1 MRGATEGSRLHATT
15 VPSTRVG
22 HARRRL
28 RLGALIVAVACG
40 APATDTASSP
50 GSQVPPAPPGDT
62 RSQDAPARD
71 VDRSIPPLPAPGLPP
86 ADTALPV
93 LTLTELARLDAPID
107 TTVLADGTVLVA
119 ERAGIVRVL
128 LGSVDAT
135 ASAPAPG
142 RVLVDVTE
150 RTTTDGERGL
160 LAIAVAPH
168 GRELFVSMTD
178 RDGDTLIEAYPLQ
191 GDRITGAPRTIY
203 ALPQPRANHNGGA
216 ILFAPDGMLLV
227 GLGDGGGAGDPQGA
241 GQDLSTPLGA
251 VLRLDVS
258 GTTTVAP
265 ADNPFVDRVGAAPE
279 IAAYGLRN
287 PWRMSID
294 AARDELWIADVGQ
307 SSREEINRV
316 ALDTFLGANF
326 GWALREGSVRFLG
339 DEPADH
345 VAPLHDYE
353 HRPGCSVSGGHVY
366 RGSALPELVGAY
378 VFSDFCDGEIRALFD
393 GGDGTVVSRALGVT
407 GERVVGFGADAD
419 GELLVLELSGRVL
432 RLARG

>member
-1 MRGATEGSRLHATT
+1 
-15 VPSTRVG
+15 V
-22 HARRRL
+22 
-28 RLGALIVAVACG
+28 
-40 APATDTASSP
+40 
-50 GSQVPPAPPGDT
+50 
-62 RSQDAPARD
+62 
-71 VDRSIPPLPAPGLPP
+71 
-86 ADTALPV
+86 
-93 LTLTELARLDAPID
+93 LTELARLDAPID
-107 TTVLADGTVLVA
+107 TTVLPDGTVLVA
-119 ERAGIVRVL
+119 ERAGTVRVL
-128 LGSVDAT
+128 LGADGAPPAT
-135 ASAPAPG
+135 GTPG
-142 RVLVDVTE
+142 RVLIDVTQ

-160 LAIAVAPH
+160 LAIAVAPD
-168 GRELFVSMTD
+168 GGELFVSMTD
-178 RDGDTLIEAYPLQ
+178 RDGHTLIEAYPLE
-191 GDRITGAPRTIY
+191 GNRITGAPRTIY
-203 ALPQPRANHNGGA
+203 VLPQLRANHNGGA

-265 ADNPFVDRVGAAPE
+265 ADNPFVDREGAAPE

-294 AARDELWIADVGQ
+294 APRSELWIADVGQ

-316 ALDTFLGANF
+316 ALDEFLGANF

-339 DEPADH
+339 DEPPGH
-345 VAPLHDYE
+345 VAPVHDYE
-353 HRPGCSVSGGHVY
+353 HGPGCSVSGGHVY

-393 GGDGTVVSRALGVT
+393 GGAGTVMSRPLGV
-407 GERVVGFGADAD
+407 GGDRVVGFGVDAD

-432 RLARG
+432 RLARD

>member
-1 MRGATEGSRLHATT
+1 MLN
-15 VPSTRVG
+15 
-22 HARRRL
+22 
-28 RLGALIVAVACG
+28 
-40 APATDTASSP
+40 
-50 GSQVPPAPPGDT
+50 
-62 RSQDAPARD
+62 
-71 VDRSIPPLPAPGLPP
+71 
-86 ADTALPV
+86 
-93 LTLTELARLDAPID
+93 ELARLDAPID

-128 LGSVDAT
+128 LAADGAT
-135 ASAPAPG
+135 PPAGTPG
-142 RVLVDVTE
+142 QVLIDVTQ

-160 LAIAVAPH
+160 LAIAVAPG

-178 RDGDTLIEAYPLQ
+178 RDGDTLIEAYPLE
-191 GDRITGAPRTIY
+191 GSRIADGPRTIY
-203 ALPQPRANHNGGA
+203 TLPQPRPNHNGGA
-216 ILFAPDGMLLV
+216 IVFAPDGMLLV
-227 GLGDGGGAGDPQGA
+227 GLGDGGGAGDPEGA

-258 GTTTVAP
+258 GATTVAP
-265 ADNPFVDRVGAAPE
+265 SDNPFVGRDDAAPE

-294 AARDELWIADVGQ
+294 APRSELWIADAGQ

-316 ALDTFLGANF
+316 ALDSFLGANF
-326 GWALREGSVRFLG
+326 GWALREGNVRFLG
-339 DEPADH
+339 DEPPDH

-353 HRPGCSVSGGHVY
+353 HGPGCAVSGGHVY

-378 VFSDFCDGEIRALFD
+378 VFSDYCDGEMRALFD
-393 GGDGTVVSRALGVT
+393 GGAGTVVSRPLGVA
-407 GERVVGFGADAD
+407 GDRVVGFGVDAD